1 MVRYAELE
9 RYIARMWLALL
20 GPQAEQFGFS
30 VNENERIIAERQNG
44 APLPDSNTVMTFRV
58 DEYNNWRS
66 QRYGRGTITY
76 DRYGGEIIGELRTF
90 KCVVNIMS
98 KKLGDAFDTARFV
111 IANLQNNRYNDFV
124 QKNGR
129 LLGIEQI
136 GKMVNLSDLEN
147 GTWTERV
154 NFAVQMNFRE
164 TILVNDPTL
173 FVKKPDTPGEL
184 PESVDI
190 TTNLTK

>member
-1 MVRYAELE
+1 MVKYAELE

-20 GPQAEQFGFS
+20 GPQAEEFGFS

-58 DEYNNWRS
+58 DEYDNWRS
-66 QRYGRGTITY
+66 QRYGRGTIGY
-76 DRYGGEIIGELRTF
+76 DRYGGEVIGELRTF

-98 KKLGDAFDTARFV
+98 KRLGDAFDSARFV
-111 IANLQNNRYNDFV
+111 IANLQNNRYNEFV
-124 QKNGR
+124 HKNGR
-129 LLGIEQI
+129 LLGVEQI

-154 NFAVQMNFRE
+154 NFEVQMNFRE

>member
-20 GPQAEQFGFS
+20 GSQAEEFGFS

-98 KKLGDAFDTARFV
+98 KKLGDAFDAARFV

-154 NFAVQMNFRE
+154 NFEVQMNFRE